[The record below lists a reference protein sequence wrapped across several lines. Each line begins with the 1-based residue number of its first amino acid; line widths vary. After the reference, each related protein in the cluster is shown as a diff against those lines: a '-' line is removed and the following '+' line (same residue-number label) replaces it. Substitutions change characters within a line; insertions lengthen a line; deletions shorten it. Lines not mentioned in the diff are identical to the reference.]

1 MAIPSRSDQTPGRS
15 RCHLSNEHSGAN
27 HEQHPCRA
35 GNHVQRNLL
44 SAEYFLV
51 GGCGWVSCHL
61 DLPEYSRHRHDSPA
75 IDRLQQRCSSGVIS
89 SNALDFGPRVVRG

>member
-15 RCHLSNEHSGAN
+15 RCHLPNEHSGAN

-44 SAEYFLV
+44 SAEYFMV

-61 DLPEYSRHRHDSPA
+61 DLPD
-75 IDRLQQRCSSGVIS
+75 IQVIGTIQRLQIVCSSV
-89 SNALDFGPRVVRG
+89 AAAE